1 MQRWALSLY
10 ILCVWKQKCLYSWK
24 LERTDR
30 LPKGKRE
37 CVALRDQIAELN
49 KVQSQGIA
57 YHGGGMTVLE
67 LVDKYT
73 LTEERCKIYNTSRI
87 QNSNKYN

>member
-1 MQRWALSLY
+1 MSLKRRDNKNR
-10 ILCVWKQKCLYSWK
+10 ILRDRESQCKDGRYRYTYYVSGKQKCLYSWK

-57 YHGGGMTVLE
+57 YHLIHYHDPSQSSPW
-67 LVDKYT
+67 LH
-73 LTEERCKIYNTSRI
+73 
-87 QNSNKYN
+87 